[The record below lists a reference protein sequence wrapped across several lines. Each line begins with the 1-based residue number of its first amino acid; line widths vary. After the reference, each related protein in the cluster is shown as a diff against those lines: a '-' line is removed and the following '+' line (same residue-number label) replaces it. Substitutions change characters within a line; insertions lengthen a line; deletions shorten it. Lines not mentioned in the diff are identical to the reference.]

1 MIESIIEWSIRNRYI
16 VIIASLAL
24 AVAGTRA
31 MLTMPVDAIPD
42 LSENQV
48 IVFADWMGRS
58 PQEVEDQVTYPLS
71 SKLQGLAGV
80 KVVRSSSEFNFSMI
94 TIIFDD
100 KTDYYFARER
110 VLERLATIAP
120 EMPPGVVP
128 YMAPDATA
136 VGQIFWYTV
145 EGEGKDLSELRSI
158 QDWYVRYQLNS
169 VPGVAE
175 VASVGGAP
183 REYQIDLDP
192 NKLRAYGIGLG
203 EVYSAIARSNSSVGG
218 RVIHQGNAEYLIRSV
233 GWIESLD
240 DIRATVITQRNNG
253 TPITVG
259 DVGIVQVG
267 PAFRRSVL
275 EKDGKEVV
283 GGVVLMR
290 YGENPLEVTR
300 RVKEKITTLRA
311 GLPAGVRIVPF
322 YDRTPLIHKAIETV
336 SGTVKE
342 ELIVCTIAILLVM
355 GHIGNAFVVA
365 VTLPMAILFSFLMM
379 RLFGIPS
386 NIMSLAGISISVGI
400 LIDQAV
406 VMGENA
412 AHHLTRRF
420 GRQRVTGDTTEIVIQ
435 ACRTVGRPIFFSVLI
450 TVLSFL
456 PVFALSGREGK
467 MFHPLAY
474 TKTFALV
481 GVAVLSI
488 TLVPALI
495 PIFLKGRIKS
505 EDENWLVRTMIEIFK
520 PMLAWLMD
528 RTTLVCWLFVVILGL
543 GYVASTKLGRE
554 FMPDL
559 NEGSI
564 MDMPTTVPRA
574 SIAESEW
581 DLRVRDEVLRGFP
594 EVWQVVGKAGRAE
607 TPTDPSPLDM
617 VETVINLRDRELWPK
632 RKLKFED
639 AVAQTKV
646 ALDALIAKG
655 ILRPPASASDREG
668 LVSEA
673 AMNVASTVDEILRDL
688 AVHRLAEFRPEL
700 GRALVGEAV
709 DSLLRRVEPSAVIR
723 QRTAAEREALI
734 QALAKTYGDRLAVQ
748 VLPDDVTQ
756 LVNEAAKRLIDLG
769 IQRDRPDLLAP
780 APSPVERV
788 AEAAGEVIGL
798 ARPTL
803 FTRIAEHL
811 ASEHEHRIKARM
823 KSLDWE
829 IFDRAVGAT
838 NWATLDELSKLGR
851 DRKLT
856 ARDAT
861 PEDLRALRAGLDKP
875 FSDRLLL
882 WQKTKTDL
890 VEEMST
896 ALQMPGWGNSFTQPI
911 ANRIEMLS
919 TGVRLPVAVKVF
931 GSKLDDIQRVS
942 QEIAKVLRGV
952 RGAADV
958 FPDQITGKG
967 YVEIK
972 IDRKKAARYGVNVGD
987 IQDVVETAMGG
998 RPLTQTVEGR
1008 ERYPVRVRYA
1018 RDYRDDVEALKGI
1031 LIAARGM
1038 ATTDTGG
1045 DGGSAGG
1052 MASGMGGGAGAAMT
1066 SGGSTS
1072 QAKPMQIPLAA
1083 VADVRVVEGPSMI
1096 KSENG
1101 LLRAYIQLRV
1111 RDRDEVG
1118 FVEEAQR
1125 VVQEKIAQGAVK
1137 LSPGMY
1143 LEWSGT
1149 FEHQVR
1155 ANKTLR
1161 IVFPAVIAVIALI
1174 LYLTHKSW
1182 VDALLMMTSVLGAL
1196 AGGAIF
1202 QWLFRFPFSVAVQV
1216 GYIACFGMAVETG
1229 IVMLVYLRE
1238 AIEER
1243 GGLGRIGS
1251 IAELRQAIL
1260 EGAVH
1265 RLRPKLLTEGAAI
1278 ISIAPMLWASGVGAE
1293 VIRPMAAP
1301 VLGGLLI
1308 ADEVIDVFLP
1318 VLYFAV
1324 QKRRWRKLHGI
1335 TLFNGRSGG
1344 GIVARTDA
1352 ALMSH
1357 IPDRVHHQGGP
1368 ARDGNGAGAW
1378 PRRDDDHPPGSE
1390 ELATEED

>member
-1 MIESIIEWSIRNRYI
+1 
-16 VIIASLAL
+16 
-24 AVAGTRA
+24 
-31 MLTMPVDAIPD
+31 
-42 LSENQV
+42 V

-58 PQEVEDQVTYPLS
+58 PKEIEDQVTYPLS

-94 TIIFDD
+94 TIIFEDS
-100 KTDYYFARER
+100 TDYYFARQR

-120 EMPPGVVP
+120 EMPAGVIP

-145 EGEGKDLSELRSI
+145 EGDGKDLSTLRSI

-183 REYQIDLDP
+183 KEYQIDLDP
-192 NKLRAYGIGLG
+192 NKLRAYGVSLG

-233 GWIESLD
+233 GWIENLD
-240 DIRATVITQRNNG
+240 DIRETVITQRNNG
-253 TPITVG
+253 TPIRVG
-259 DVGIVQVG
+259 DVAIVQVG

-300 RVKEKITTLRA
+300 RVKEKITTLLA

-322 YDRTPLIHKAIETV
+322 YDRTPLIHQAIETV

-379 RLFGIPS
+379 RLFGMQS

-412 AHHLTRRF
+412 AHHLTRHF
-420 GRQRVTGDTTEIVIQ
+420 GQQRVTGDTTEIIIR

-450 TVLSFL
+450 TILSFL

-467 MFHPLAY
+467 MFHPLAF
-474 TKTFALV
+474 TKTFALI

-520 PMLAWLMD
+520 PMLSWLMD

-543 GYVASTKLGRE
+543 GYVAASKLGRE

-559 NEGSI
+559 NEQTI
-564 MDMPTTVPRA
+564 LDMPTTVPRA
-574 SIAESEW
+574 SIAEVER
-581 DLRVRDEVLRGFP
+581 DLRVRDEILRGFP

-617 VETVINLRDRELWPK
+617 VETIINLRDHELWPK
-632 RKLKFED
+632 RKLSFGD
-639 AVAQTKV
+639 ATAQTKAV
-646 ALDALIAKG
+646 LDALTAKG
-655 ILRPPASASDREG
+655 ILRPLDSAADRDG
-668 LVSEA
+668 LVGEV
-673 AMNVASTVDEILRDL
+673 AMTVAGAVDETLRDL
-688 AVHRLAEFRPEL
+688 AVHRLEEFRPDL
-700 GRALVGEAV
+700 GRALVGEAIDV
-709 DSLLRRVEPSAVIR
+709 LVRRVEPVAVAR
-723 QRTAAEREALI
+723 KLTAAERESLI
-734 QALAKTYGDRLAVQ
+734 DSLAKTYGVRLAVQ
-748 VLPDDVTQ
+748 VLPDDVTP
-756 LVNEAAKRLIDLG
+756 LVNQASTGLIDLG
-769 IQRDRPDLLAP
+769 VLNDRPDLLAP
-780 APSPVERV
+780 APSPIERV
-788 AEAAGEVIGL
+788 ADVAAEVVGMTKS
-798 ARPTL
+798 TL
-803 FTRIAEHL
+803 FHRIAEHL
-811 ASEHEHRIKARM
+811 TSEHKRRIKERM
-823 KSLDWE
+823 KSLNWE
-829 IFDRAVGAT
+829 IFDRAVGVTDWTAI
-838 NWATLDELSKLGR
+838 DELMKLGR
-851 DRKLT
+851 DRNLAVRDVT
-856 ARDAT
+856 A
-861 PEDLRALRAGLDKP
+861 EESQALRAALDKP

-911 ANRIEMLS
+911 AARIEMLS

-931 GSKLDDIQRVS
+931 GSNLDDIQRVS
-942 QEIAKVLRGV
+942 QEIAAVLRGV

-958 FPDQITGKG
+958 FPDQIIGKG

-972 IDRKKAARYGVNVGD
+972 IDRKKAARYGINVGD

-1018 RDYRDDVEALKGI
+1018 RDFRDDVEGLKGI
-1031 LIAARGM
+1031 LVSGGM
-1038 ATTDTGG
+1038 AKGG
-1045 DGGSAGG
+1045 GQTAEVSGG
-1052 MASGMGGGAGAAMT
+1052 MASGMSVGAGAAT
-1066 SGGSTS
+1066 SSGGPTG
-1072 QAKPMQIPLAA
+1072 QARPMQIPLASLT
-1083 VADVRVVEGPSMI
+1083 DIRVVEGPSMI

-1101 LLRAYIQLRV
+1101 LLRSYIQLRV

-1118 FVEEAQR
+1118 FVEEAR
-1125 VVQEKIAQGAVK
+1125 RIVQEKIAQGAIK
-1137 LSPGMY
+1137 LPSGMY
-1143 LEWSGT
+1143 LEWAGT

-1155 ANKTLR
+1155 AQKTLR
-1161 IVFPAVIAVIALI
+1161 VVFPAVIAVIVVI

-1182 VDALLMMTSVLGAL
+1182 VDAALMMTSVLGAL

-1238 AIEER
+1238 AIDER
-1243 GGLGRIGS
+1243 GGLEQIGS

-1278 ISIAPMLWASGVGAE
+1278 ISIAPMLWATGVGAE

-1318 VLYFAV
+1318 VFFFAV
-1324 QKRRWRKLHGI
+1324 QKRRWAKIHRISLW
-1335 TLFNGRSGG
+1335 NGRT
-1344 GIVARTDA
+1344 VAGQ
-1352 ALMSH
+1352 H
-1357 IPDRVHHQGGP
+1357 GQPI
-1368 ARDGNGAGAW
+1368 
-1378 PRRDDDHPPGSE
+1378 GSS
-1390 ELATEED
+1390 

>member
-1 MIESIIEWSIRNRYI
+1 MIESIIEWSIRNRFLVILVSI
-16 VIIASLAL
+16 VLG
-24 AVAGTRA
+24 VAGFRA
-31 MLTMPVDAIPD
+31 LMTMPVDAIPD

-48 IVFADWMGRS
+48 IVFTDWMGRS
-58 PQEVEDQVTYPLS
+58 PQEIEDQITYPLS
-71 SKLQGLAGV
+71 VNLQGLAGV

-94 TIIFDD
+94 TIIFKDE
-100 KTDYYFARER
+100 TDYYFARER
-110 VLERLATIAP
+110 VLEKLSIASTFLP
-120 EMPPGVVP
+120 QGVIP
-128 YMAPDATA
+128 YLAPDATA
-136 VGQIFWYTV
+136 VGQIFWYTI
-145 EGEGKDLSELRSI
+145 EGGDKDLSELRSI

-183 REYQIDLDP
+183 KEYQVDLDP
-192 NKLRAYGIGLG
+192 NKLRAYGISLG

-233 GWIESLD
+233 GWIENID
-240 DIRATVITQRNNG
+240 DVRETVVTQRGNG
-253 TPITVG
+253 TPI
-259 DVGIVQVG
+259 DVGMLGTVQIG

-300 RVKEKITTLRA
+300 RIKEKISTLQA
-311 GLPAGVRIVPF
+311 GLPEGVRIVPF
-322 YDRTPLIHKAIETV
+322 YDRTPLIHKALETV

-342 ELIVCTIAILLVM
+342 ELIVCSIAILLVM
-355 GHIGNAFVVA
+355 GHVGNAFVVA

-379 RLFGIPS
+379 RIFGMSS

-412 AHHLTRRF
+412 AHHLTRHF
-420 GRQRVTGDTTEIVIQ
+420 GHRRITGDTTEIVIK

-450 TVLSFL
+450 TILSFL

-467 MFHPLAY
+467 MFHPLAF
-474 TKTFALV
+474 TKTFALI
-481 GVAVLSI
+481 GVAILSI

-520 PMLAWLMD
+520 PMLSWLMD
-528 RTTLVCWLFVVILGL
+528 RTTLVCWLFVIILGL
-543 GYVASTKLGRE
+543 GYVASTRLGRE

-559 NEGSI
+559 DEQSL

-574 SIAESEW
+574 SIAEASR
-581 DLRVRDEVLRGFP
+581 DLRVRDAVLRGFP

-607 TPTDPSPLDM
+607 TPTDAAPLDM
-617 VETVINLRDRELWPK
+617 IETVINLRDHEVWTK
-632 RKLKFED
+632 RKLRFDD
-639 AVAQTKV
+639 AVAQTRTV
-646 ALDALIAKG
+646 RDALEARG
-655 ILRPPASASDREG
+655 LLRRSGTAEEREAF
-668 LVSEA
+668 VNEA
-673 AMNVASTVDEILRDL
+673 AMTVASQVDETLRDL
-688 AVHRLAEFRPEL
+688 AGRELREFGPDL

-709 DSLLRRVEPSAVIR
+709 DSLLARVEPSAVVR
-723 QRTAAEREALI
+723 KPTPAEREALI
-734 QALAKTYGDRLAVQ
+734 VQLSKTYGSRFAVQ
-748 VLPDDVTQ
+748 VLPDDVSQ
-756 LVNEAAKRLIDLG
+756 LVDLAAKRLVELKVL
-769 IQRDRPDLLAP
+769 RDRPDLLSPPP
-780 APSPVERV
+780 APLEHAVEAV
-788 AEAAGEVIGL
+788 SDLLGFAKS
-798 ARPTL
+798 TL

-811 ASEHEHRIKARM
+811 DADHTHRIKERV
-823 KSLDWE
+823 KSLNWE
-829 IFDRAVGAT
+829 LFDRAVGAAD
-838 NWATLDELSKLGR
+838 WAAIEELLKLGR
-851 DRKLT
+851 DRKLV
-856 ARDAT
+856 AREPAT
-861 PEDLRALRAGLDKP
+861 GELASLRESLDKP
-875 FSDRLLL
+875 FAEKLLL
-882 WQKTKTDL
+882 WKKTKTDL

-931 GSKLDDIQRVS
+931 GSNLDEIQRVS
-942 QEIAKVLRGV
+942 QQIATVLRGV

-958 FPDQITGKG
+958 FPDQVTGKG

-972 IDRKKAARYGVNVGD
+972 IDRKKAARYGINVGD
-987 IQDVVETAMGG
+987 VQDVVEVAMGG
-998 RPLTQTVEGR
+998 RPLTMTVEGR

-1031 LIAARGM
+1031 LVSGRGM
-1038 ATTDTGG
+1038 AAD
-1045 DGGSAGG
+1045 
-1052 MASGMGGGAGAAMT
+1052 SGMGAGGGGMGAAMAPAGAAEL
-1066 SGGSTS
+1066 
-1072 QAKPMQIPLAA
+1072 KPPVQIPLAA

-1101 LLRAYIQLRV
+1101 LLRSYIQLRV

-1125 VVQEKIAQGAVK
+1125 VVAEKVQK
-1137 LSPGMY
+1137 TMPPGMY
-1143 LEWSGT
+1143 LEWTGT

-1161 IVFPAVIAVIALI
+1161 IIFPAVIALIALI

-1182 VDALLMMTSVLGAL
+1182 IDAMLMMTSVLGAL

-1202 QWLFRFPFSVAVQV
+1202 QWLFGFNFSVAVQV

-1229 IVMLVYLRE
+1229 VVMLVYLHE
-1238 AIEER
+1238 AIHDR
-1243 GGLGRIGS
+1243 GGLEGIGS

-1260 EGAVH
+1260 EGAIH

-1324 QKRRWRKLHGI
+1324 QKRQWRKIHHI
-1335 TLFNGRSGG
+1335 SQFDEF
-1344 GIVARTDA
+1344 IA
-1352 ALMSH
+1352 AE
-1357 IPDRVHHQGGP
+1357 
-1368 ARDGNGAGAW
+1368 
-1378 PRRDDDHPPGSE
+1378 RRHPS
-1390 ELATEED
+1390 ASAS

>member
-1 MIESIIEWSIRNRYI
+1 MIESIIEWSIRNRYL
-16 VIIASLAL
+16 VILASLAL
-24 AVAGTRA
+24 GVAGVRA

-58 PQEVEDQVTYPLS
+58 PQEIEDQVTYPLS

-80 KVVRSSSEFNFSMI
+80 KVIRSSSEFNFSMI
-94 TIIFDD
+94 TIIFEDSI
-100 KTDYYFARER
+100 DYYFARER
-110 VLERLATIAP
+110 VLEKLTTIAP

-128 YMAPDATA
+128 YLAADATA

-158 QDWYVRYQLNS
+158 QDWFVRYQLNS

-183 REYQIDLDP
+183 REYQVDLDP
-192 NKLRAYGIGLG
+192 NKLRAYGISLG

-233 GWIESLD
+233 GWIENLD
-240 DIRATVITQRNNG
+240 DIRDTVVAQRKNG
-253 TPITVG
+253 TPLRIGDLGTV
-259 DVGIVQVG
+259 QQG

-300 RVKEKITTLRA
+300 RIKEKITTLQS
-311 GLPAGVRIVPF
+311 GLPQGVRIVPF

-336 SGTVKE
+336 SGTVRE
-342 ELIVCTIAILLVM
+342 ELIVCTLAILLVM
-355 GHIGNAFVVA
+355 GHLGNAFVVA
-365 VTLPMAILFSFLMM
+365 VTLPMAVLFSLLMM
-379 RLFGIPS
+379 RLLGMPS
-386 NIMSLAGISISVGI
+386 NIMSLAGIAISVGI

-412 AHHLTRRF
+412 AHHLSRRF
-420 GRQRVTGDTTEIVIQ
+420 GRERVRGDTTEIVIR
-435 ACRTVGRPIFFSVLI
+435 ACRTVGRPIFFSVVI
-450 TVLSFL
+450 TILSFL

-467 MFHPLAY
+467 MFHPLAW

-520 PMLAWLMD
+520 PMLSWLMD
-528 RTTLVCWLFVVILGL
+528 RTTLVCWLFVVILGF

-574 SIAESEW
+574 SIAEAGR
-581 DLRVRDEVLRGFP
+581 DLRVRDAVLRGFP

-617 VETVINLRDRELWPK
+617 VETVINLRDHELWPK

-639 AVAQTKV
+639 AVAQTRV
-646 ALDALIAKG
+646 VLDALRAKG
-655 ILRPPASASDREG
+655 LIRRPASVVDRDG

-673 AMNVASTVDEILRDL
+673 AMTVASTVDETLRDL
-688 AVHRLAEFRPEL
+688 AAREIREFQREL
-700 GRALVGEAV
+700 GRTLAGGAVEALLG
-709 DSLLRRVEPSAVIR
+709 SVEPSSVVR
-723 QRTAAEREALI
+723 KLSPAEREALI
-734 QALAKTYGDRLAVQ
+734 EPLARTYGGQLAVKI
-748 VLPDDVTQ
+748 LADDVTL
-756 LVNEAAKRLIDLG
+756 LVNDASRRLVLLG
-769 IQRDRPDLLAP
+769 VLRDRPDLLAP
-780 APSPVERV
+780 VPAPLER
-788 AEAAGEVIGL
+788 AALAAGDLLGL
-798 ARPTL
+798 AKPTL
-803 FTRIAEHL
+803 FARIAEHL
-811 ASEHEHRIKARM
+811 DADHARRLKERIK
-823 KSLDWE
+823 SLNWT
-829 IFDRAVGAT
+829 IFDRAVGAA
-838 NWATLDELSKLGR
+838 NWAALQELTRLGHEKKL
-851 DRKLT
+851 
-856 ARDAT
+856 AERDAA
-861 PEDLRALRAGLDKP
+861 PGELLALRTALDRA
-875 FSDRLLL
+875 FAERLLL
-882 WQKTKTDL
+882 WQKSKNDI

-911 ANRIEMLS
+911 AARIEMLS

-931 GSKLDDIQRVS
+931 GSKLADIQRVS
-942 QEIAKVLRGV
+942 QEVAKVLRGV

-958 FPDQITGKG
+958 FPDQIIGKG

-972 IDRKKAARYGVNVGD
+972 IDRKKAARYGINVGD
-987 IQDVVETAMGG
+987 VQDVVEVAMGG
-998 RPLTQTVEGR
+998 RPLTLTVEGR

-1018 RDYRDDVEALKGI
+1018 RDYRDDLEALKGI
-1031 LIAARGM
+1031 LVAARSMG
-1038 ATTDTGG
+1038 A
-1045 DGGSAGG
+1045 SAGG
-1052 MASGMGGGAGAAMT
+1052 GGAMGGGTAGGEMAAAAAAGT
-1066 SGGSTS
+1066 PS
-1072 QAKPMQIPLAA
+1072 QSPPLQVPLES
-1083 VADVRVVEGPSMI
+1083 VADIRVVEGPSMI

-1125 VVQEKIAQGAVK
+1125 VVANTVQKT
-1137 LSPGMY
+1137 LPPGMY
-1143 LEWSGT
+1143 LEWTGT

-1161 IVFPAVIAVIALI
+1161 LVFPAVIAVIVLI

-1202 QWLFRFPFSVAVQV
+1202 QWLFGFPFSVAVQV

-1229 IVMLVYLRE
+1229 VVMLVYLRE
-1238 AIEER
+1238 AIAEH
-1243 GGLGRIGS
+1243 GGLEGIGS
-1251 IAELRQAIL
+1251 IAVLRQAIL

-1278 ISIAPMLWASGVGAE
+1278 ISIAPMLWATGVGAE

-1318 VLYFAV
+1318 VLFFAV
-1324 QKRRWRKLHGI
+1324 QKGRWRRLHGI
-1335 TLFNGRSGG
+1335 TLFQDRPGGRSG
-1344 GIVARTDA
+1344 ARA
-1352 ALMSH
+1352 EASH
-1357 IPDRVHHQGGP
+1357 CL
-1368 ARDGNGAGAW
+1368 
-1378 PRRDDDHPPGSE
+1378 GS
-1390 ELATEED
+1390 